1 MTSQPST
8 SVSQAPDRLSSLTN
22 LSRAEAL
29 WRSQVLSVQELAVV
43 IDVTSAPD
51 RQATGFAV
59 HSELTLQVL
68 TPCAGAWVDFLGEE
82 VVSLS
87 VDDHPVQVS
96 WDGARVALPEL
107 DAGEHT
113 VVVEA
118 RGRYSNSGQGLHRFH
133 DPVDGATY
141 LYTHFEPS
149 DSRRAWAS
157 MDQPDLKSPFS
168 LTVVH
173 PSGWTVL
180 GNGVVEE
187 SRPSRE
193 LPEAVVT
200 RFATTLPLPGYLTA
214 LAAGPWHRVSS
225 QWCSPLRPDSEP
237 VELSWSCRASLA
249 AHLDADE
256 LLEVTAQGMT
266 LYDEAYGYPYP
277 WGAYDSV
284 LVPEYNLGA
293 MENPGCVTFNE
304 DAYLFL
310 GPVTRAQHA
319 GRANTIL
326 HEMCHMWFG
335 DLVTPTW
342 WEDTWL
348 KESFAENQGTW
359 AQATATRWTEAW
371 ATFAL
376 GRKAWAYAEDSRP
389 ATTHPIVATV
399 NDVEAARQTFDGI
412 TYAKGAAVLKQL
424 VAYLGQDVFLQAAR
438 RWFTDHAFANGDLA
452 QFLDTLGQASGRDMD
467 AWAQAWL
474 RTAGPSVLTDE
485 LESDGEHV
493 TRLTVRQEGTDLATG
508 EPVTRPHTL
517 VVGLYSFDGTGRLTR
532 THRLPL
538 TLTTA
543 SADLPQAVGLPVPD
557 LVTVNDEDLTYAV
570 IRPDAASLATA
581 RTCLARLEDPLTR
594 SLWWS
599 SLDNL
604 VRDGLLDPVELVSTV
619 LAQADDGTQPAT
631 LTSLLSRARH
641 YALVYVRPQERA
653 EALTPLV
660 GSTAGSQ
667 EGLSAWELLEDTEAG
682 GDAQLVRARAWIEAA
697 GQARALK
704 PEDADLAVTRLRQL
718 LDGGLRGL
726 SVDNDLRWRI
736 LIALARNG
744 RASAA
749 ELDQTLQADPSASG
763 RTRHLQATSSFP
775 QPGLK
780 ETVFARVLQD
790 TSLSNDHLDALIQGF
805 AVDAHQDLTASFTD
819 RYLAEL
825 ETVWATRGQET
836 ATRIVNGLFPS
847 CGSQEDLDSVT
858 RWLEEHPQAPAALRR
873 LVLKGQDDLARALR
887 CRR

>member
-1 MTSQPST
+1 MTFQPSA
-8 SVSQAPDRLSSLTN
+8 SVSQAPDRLPSLTN

-43 IDVTSAPD
+43 IDLTSAPD
-51 RQATGFAV
+51 PQATGFAV
-59 HSELTLQVL
+59 RSELTLQVL
-68 TPCAGAWVDFLGEE
+68 TPCSGAWIDFLGEE

-96 WDGARVALPEL
+96 WDGARVALPDLE
-107 DAGEHT
+107 AGEHR
-113 VVVEA
+113 VAVEA

-157 MDQPDLKSPFS
+157 MDQPDLKSPFR

-173 PSGWTVL
+173 PAGWIVL

-193 LPEAVVT
+193 LPEAVMT
-200 RFATTLPLPGYLTA
+200 RFATTLPLPSYLTA

-225 QWCSPLRPDSEP
+225 QWRSPLRPDSEP

-249 AHLDADE
+249 RHLDADE
-256 LLEVTAQGMT
+256 LLEVTAAGMT

-304 DAYLFL
+304 EAYLFQ

-359 AQATATRWTEAW
+359 AQATATPWTEAW

-399 NDVEAARQTFDGI
+399 DDVEAARQTFDGI

-424 VAYLGQDVFLQAAR
+424 VAYLGQDVFLEAAR
-438 RWFTDHAFANGDLA
+438 SWFTDHAFANGDLA

-474 RTAGPSVLTDE
+474 RTAGPSVLTNE
-485 LESDGEHV
+485 LESDGQRI

-508 EPVTRPHTL
+508 DPVIRPHTL
-517 VVGLYSFDGTGRLTR
+517 VVGLYSFDDEGQLTR

-538 TLTTA
+538 TLETA
-543 SADLPQAVGLPVPD
+543 SVDLPEAVGLPVPD

-604 VRDGLLDPVELVSTV
+604 VRDGLLSASQYLSTV
-619 LAQADDGTQPAT
+619 LAQADDATQPAT
-631 LTSLLSRARH
+631 LASLLGRSRH
-641 YALVYVRPQERA
+641 DALVYVRPEDRA
-653 EALTPLV
+653 QTLPPLV
-660 GSTAGSQ
+660 GAGPVQDGSPDAWQLLLASPAGS
-667 EGLSAWELLEDTEAG
+667 
-682 GDAQLVRARAWIEAA
+682 DAQLVRARAWIEAA
-697 GQARALK
+697 GHSRLLGA
-704 PEDADLAVTRLRQL
+704 EAVTTTAARLRQL
-718 LDGGLRGL
+718 DDGGLDGL
-726 SVDNDLRWRI
+726 TVDDDLRWRT
-736 LIALARNG
+736 LIALARLG
-744 RASAA
+744 EADRS
-749 ELDQTLQADPSASG
+749 ELDEALTHDPTASG
-763 RTRHLQATSSFP
+763 RTRHLQAVSSLP
-775 QPGLK
+775 LTEVK
-780 ETVFARVLQD
+780 EQVFARVLD
-790 TSLSNDHLDALIQGF
+790 DVSLSNDHLDALIQGF
-805 AVDAHQDLTASFTD
+805 AVDSHRDLTASFTH
-819 RYLAEL
+819 RYLAGL
-825 ETVWATRGQET
+825 EAVWDGRGQEI
-836 ATRIVNGLFPS
+836 ATRIVIGLFPS
-847 CGSQEDLDSVT
+847 CGDSEDLEAVDQ
-858 RWLEEHPQAPAALRR
+858 WLSSHPQAPTALRR
-873 LVLKGQDDLARALR
+873 LVLKCQDDLARALR